1 MHPTGLNHMVISFH
15 WSPTCC
21 APGVYRKHEKLCLG
35 QPNKLFYSFW
45 ITPRRGQVLSVS
57 TRHRPVDLWALAGA
71 LTSHIGLHFLRFS
84 DIFNGGR
91 DREDR
96 SLASF
101 GDMVPW
107 FPKNSQNECF
117 YCTPMENFLTGFFC
131 YLTFSMLDNTSYAG
145 VTQSV

>member
-1 MHPTGLNHMVISFH
+1 VILRAMGSVPH
-15 WSPTCC
+15 
-21 APGVYRKHEKLCLG
+21 
-35 QPNKLFYSFW
+35 NKLFYSFW
-45 ITPRRGQVLSVS
+45 ITPRRGETLSVS
-57 TRHRPVDLWALAGA
+57 TRHRPSDLWALAGA

-107 FPKNSQNECF
+107 FPKNSQMNVSIV
-117 YCTPMENFLTGFFC
+117 L
-131 YLTFSMLDNTSYAG
+131 LWKIS
-145 VTQSV
+145 